1 MRASATHNNHQ
12 WSVSG
17 PRMEGPFLRKSAGRG
32 SSRRHGLARRP
43 PRTLQGSTLHSSDSQ
58 LVCQPVFC
66 CVRERPVCVSVCS
79 GVGKMTDSPFTSY
92 RAPPPGQGV
101 DGGDASRGGVSL
113 KALTEQESVK
123 TRKKMW
129 LQGLRARLP
138 RQANQI
144 RSLAMMIRSRPARVA
159 PHRSKVRNC
168 AQCAAP

>member
-1 MRASATHNNHQ
+1 MCLCAA
-12 WSVSG
+12 
-17 PRMEGPFLRKSAGRG
+17 
-32 SSRRHGLARRP
+32 
-43 PRTLQGSTLHSSDSQ
+43 
-58 LVCQPVFC
+58 
-66 CVRERPVCVSVCS
+66 